1 MRFFA
6 SILLDTRYAL
16 RTTRTQLGLTIVAV
30 GSLGLAI
37 GGVTAI
43 FSVMYA
49 LILRPLPVAQ
59 PERLVEI
66 SRSSGV
72 NLHPY
77 AVWERV
83 QADQSVFS
91 GVLATYSWGEHFNLT
106 NGAETQKVP
115 GIFVSGSYF
124 ETLGVPATLG
134 RTLSPFDDKPD
145 AAPTC
150 VISYGLWRRMFEQS
164 PSVLGRSVVLTGHT
178 FQIVGVAPKSFFGLD
193 VGENP
198 DVYLPLLSRWL
209 LLNER
214 WSNGVAMPLLSAGNA
229 LSIYGRLKPRV
240 SAEQAD
246 AYLRVEGERIYK
258 SIPELNYMKGT
269 LMARPIPTGMSRS
282 EFSETILLL
291 MVMSGVGLIIACANL
306 GNLLLARSTAR
317 QGEIST
323 RLALGATRRRL
334 IQQLLTESLLLSL
347 FGAIL
352 GLLLKGW
359 GSRLLIALIS
369 NSELPTVL
377 DLTWDTKLTLFT
389 VGVVLLTALLFGL
402 APAFHA
408 TELPLYA
415 SLKGGVATGGRSNR
429 FSNALLIVVQ
439 VACSIALFY
448 SAGLLI
454 RTLHALTTKD
464 PGYDARGVL
473 VAQIKSESPT
483 QTLHYADLQGAEL
496 LRSFRALPGIISASW
511 QANDRVNAMPEIKV
525 PRSGRPDQSTSGYR
539 LYVSPDFFRTRR
551 TPILSGREF
560 QDSDTADAPA
570 VSILSEQTAQQF
582 FPDMNP
588 VGLAFHEKD
597 GDGVLRVVTVVGVA
611 KNIDFQTPG
620 RAPLPIFFRPV
631 AQCSACAP
639 MGRYEIRF
647 AGPLTDITKKVQA
660 TAAATNSRLSVE
672 LHPLAGELDDVL
684 QQNRSVAWGAGL
696 FGLFAG
702 ILSVVGVY
710 GVTSYATLQRT
721 REIGIRIALGA
732 EPHNV
737 FRMVI
742 GETTKIV
749 LVGIVFGA
757 FAGYSASQGLRGL
770 LWGVS
775 PSDPITLAAA
785 SGGMLVV
792 AALAAFLPARRAMR
806 IDPIRCLRYE

>member
-1 MRFFA
+1 MGFFA

-16 RTTRTQLGLTIVAV
+16 RTMRTQVGLTLVAV
-30 GSLGLAI
+30 GSLALAI
-37 GGVTAI
+37 GGVTSI

-49 LILRPLPVAQ
+49 LILRPLPVTQ

-83 QADQSVFS
+83 QADRDVFS

-106 NGAETQKVP
+106 NGAETQRIA

-124 ETLGVPATLG
+124 ETLGVPAALG
-134 RTLSPFDDKPD
+134 RTLAPFDDKPD
-145 AAPTC
+145 AAPSC
-150 VISYGLWRRMFEQS
+150 VISYSLWRRVYEQS
-164 PSVLGRSVVLTGHT
+164 PSVLGRNIVLTGHT
-178 FQIVGVAPKSFFGLD
+178 FQIVGVAPRSFFGLD
-193 VGENP
+193 VGDNP
-198 DVYLPLLSRWL
+198 EVYLALLSRRL
-209 LLNER
+209 FLNER

-229 LSIYGRLKPRV
+229 VSIYGRLKPAV
-240 SAEQAD
+240 STEQAD
-246 AYLRVEGERIYK
+246 AYMRVEGERIYK
-258 SIPELNYMKGT
+258 SIPELDYMRGT

-306 GNLLLARSTAR
+306 GNLLLARATAR

-323 RLALGATRRRL
+323 RFALGATRRRL
-334 IQQLLTESLLLSL
+334 VQQLLTESFMLSL
-347 FGAIL
+347 FGSIL
-352 GLLLKGW
+352 GLMLKGW
-359 GSRLLIALIS
+359 GSGLLIALIS
-369 NSELPTVL
+369 NPELPTVL
-377 DLTWDTKLTLFT
+377 DLTWDAKLTLFT
-389 VGVVLLTALLFGL
+389 VGVALVAALLFGL
-402 APAFHA
+402 APAFRA
-408 TELPLYA
+408 TDLPLYA

-429 FSNALLIVVQ
+429 LSNALLIAVQ

-448 SAGLLI
+448 GAGLLI
-454 RTLHALTTKD
+454 RTLHALTAKD

-473 VAQIKSESPT
+473 VAQVKSEST
-483 QTLHYADLQGAEL
+483 QASHSADPQGAEL
-496 LRSFRALPGIISASW
+496 LRSFRALPGVISASW
-511 QANDRVNAMPEIKV
+511 QASERVNAMPEFKV
-525 PRSGRPDQSTSGYR
+525 PRSGRPDQPTSGYR
-539 LYVSPDFFRTRR
+539 LYVSPDYFRTRR
-551 TPILSGREF
+551 TPILLGREF
-560 QDSDTADAPA
+560 QDADTADAPA
-570 VSILSEQTAQQF
+570 VAILSEQTAQQF
-582 FPDMNP
+582 FPGMNP
-588 VGLAFHEKD
+588 VGLTFHEND
-597 GDGVLRVVTVVGVA
+597 GDGVLHAVTVVGIA
-611 KNIDFQTPG
+611 KNIDFQLPG
-620 RAPLPIFFRPV
+620 RAPLPILFRPV
-631 AQCSACAP
+631 AQCLACAP
-639 MGRYEIRF
+639 MGRYEIRY

-660 TAAATNSRLSVE
+660 TAAVTNSSLSVE

-702 ILSVVGVY
+702 ILSAIGVY

-732 EPHNV
+732 EPRNV

-742 GETTKIV
+742 GETINIV

-757 FAGYSASQGLRGL
+757 FAGYSAAQGLRGL

-775 PSDPITLAAA
+775 PSDPLILAAA

-792 AALAAFLPARRAMR
+792 ASLAAFDPARRAMR